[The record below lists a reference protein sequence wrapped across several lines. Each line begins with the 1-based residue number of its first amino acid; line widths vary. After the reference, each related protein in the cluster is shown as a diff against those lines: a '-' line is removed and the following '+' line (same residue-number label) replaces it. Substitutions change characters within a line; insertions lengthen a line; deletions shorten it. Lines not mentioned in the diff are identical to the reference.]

1 MAAATHQPLHQDS
14 HQYSYYQT
22 TKHPL
27 PPPSQVP
34 IVRYMLPHPYSTQ
47 SPIPHLLV
55 SYRLLKPNIVSITF
69 PSHKPTNLLN
79 GGTS

>member
-1 MAAATHQPLHQDS
+1 MAAATHQPLRQDS
-14 HQYSYYQT
+14 HQYSYHQM

-34 IVRYMLPHPYSTQ
+34 QVRHMLPHPYSTQ
-47 SPIPHLLV
+47 SPIPRLLV

-69 PSHKPTNLLN
+69 PSHELTNLLS
-79 GGTS
+79 GGMS

>member
-1 MAAATHQPLHQDS
+1 MAAATHQPLRQDS

-47 SPIPHLLV
+47 SPIPIYLYLIASKAQH
-55 SYRLLKPNIVSITF
+55 RLKYLSF
-69 PSHKPTNLLN
+69 P
-79 GGTS
+79 